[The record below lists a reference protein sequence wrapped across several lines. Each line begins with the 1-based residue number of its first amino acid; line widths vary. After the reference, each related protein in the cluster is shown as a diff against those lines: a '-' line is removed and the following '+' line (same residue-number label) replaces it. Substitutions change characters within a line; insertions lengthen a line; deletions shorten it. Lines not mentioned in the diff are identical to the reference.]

1 MNAPINLALLQLLAN
16 AAPAIEQPQVA
27 ADMALLK
34 PAHNHDG
41 LYLDLYGVADEDDGC
56 SVEAVTLAGAGIKGA
71 DLSQLFSPGQLTKL
85 GWAVDRAGV
94 AARAASRDEGRAE
107 RAAWDRAAMA

>member
-1 MNAPINLALLQLLAN
+1 MNAPINLALLQMRAN

-27 ADMALLK
+27 ADLALLK
-34 PAHNHDG
+34 SAHNHDG

-56 SVEAVTLAGAGIKGA
+56 SVEAVTLAGGKVDVPSLLTNAE
-71 DLSQLFSPGQLTKL
+71 LTKL

>member
-16 AAPAIEQPQVA
+16 AAPAIEQPQVT
-27 ADMALLK
+27 ADLALLK
-34 PAHNHDG
+34 SAHNHDG

-56 SVEAVTLAGAGIKGA
+56 SVAAVTLAGGKVDVSSLLTNAE
-71 DLSQLFSPGQLTKL
+71 LTKL

-107 RAAWDRAAMA
+107 RAAWDKGQMA